1 VSPILLFVKCILVL
15 SVASMASLT
24 LRRKSAAARHLLWLS
39 ALSAILL
46 MPLASQIP
54 NASLKVPASI
64 TTSVVGLASITPV
77 HTMFQL
83 RWLTAIWIVGTV
95 ALLIRLFIGTLSALS
110 IVRSAKTVS
119 QDAAYE
125 VRATSRLSSPI
136 AWGIGPK
143 LMLLPDSALTW
154 NHNRRDA
161 ILRHETSHL
170 RRYDCWALLIAE
182 VACALYWCNPLVW
195 FDAAQM
201 RKEQE
206 HAADDE
212 VLNTGIDPAEYA
224 DHLVA
229 IARAA
234 RPPLLAAG
242 AVNRSHLTTRIEAIL
257 DGRRNRTMANR
268 RLLLASIT
276 ALFAITLPL
285 ASMQA
290 QRKTYKV
297 SDAGVISPRLIEK
310 HEPEYTKEAKEA
322 KIEGSV
328 GISAIVDIDGRAHDI
343 KVARGL
349 DEGLDANA
357 IAAIATWRFAPA
369 QKDGEPVPVSVNIE
383 VNFRLM

>member
-1 VSPILLFVKCILVL
+1 
-15 SVASMASLT
+15 
-24 LRRKSAAARHLLWLS
+24 
-39 ALSAILL
+39 
-46 MPLASQIP
+46 
-54 NASLKVPASI
+54 
-64 TTSVVGLASITPV
+64 
-77 HTMFQL
+77 
-83 RWLTAIWIVGTV
+83 
-95 ALLIRLFIGTLSALS
+95 
-110 IVRSAKTVS
+110 
-119 QDAAYE
+119 
-125 VRATSRLSSPI
+125 
-136 AWGIGPK
+136 
-143 LMLLPDSALTW
+143 
-154 NHNRRDA
+154 
-161 ILRHETSHL
+161 
-170 RRYDCWALLIAE
+170 
-182 VACALYWCNPLVW
+182 
-195 FDAAQM
+195 
-201 RKEQE
+201 
-206 HAADDE
+206 
-212 VLNTGIDPAEYA
+212 
-224 DHLVA
+224 
-229 IARAA
+229 
-234 RPPLLAAG
+234 
-242 AVNRSHLTTRIEAIL
+242 
-257 DGRRNRTMANR
+257 MANR